1 MLMATKATETLEAF
15 MAEKKKIQW
24 VVIKIPPIKNL
35 NNALGGTL
43 NDFFLTIK

>member
-1 MLMATKATETLEAF
+1 LEAF

-35 NNALGGTL
+35 RSALGGTFS
-43 NDFFLTIK
+43 DFFLTIK